1 MHTSK
6 QVGDAGENYATEFL
20 RFKGFE
26 IMHRNWRSGKLE
38 IDIVAKDKNRL
49 VFVEVKSRL
58 MVIDEVHPEDK
69 VNADKQR
76 KLILAAQH
84 YLMKNPHNG
93 PLRFD
98 IVSVVIS
105 HFSRCLYYHPD
116 AFFPMGS

>member
-1 MHTSK
+1 MQTSK
-6 QVGDAGENYATEFL
+6 QVGDAGENYAADFF
-20 RFKGFE
+20 RFKGFD
-26 IMHRNWRSGKLE
+26 IIHRNWRSGKLE

-58 MVIDEVHPEDK
+58 MVNDEVHPEDR

-76 KLILAAQH
+76 KLMQAAQH
-84 YLMKNPHNG
+84 FLTQNPHNG

-98 IVSVVIS
+98 IVSVVIT

-116 AFFPMGS
+116 AFFPMGT